1 MDKETGKAA
10 RSASGRKITESVEFV
25 AEGKD
30 GTAEVEF
37 VFDGSNLAGKT
48 LVAFEK
54 LYYGDKL
61 YAVHTDLEDEDQTI
75 HVPAAGT
82 TASDKNTGTHLHMPV
97 NM

>member
-1 MDKETGKAA
+1 M
-10 RSASGRKITESVEFV
+10 
-25 AEGKD
+25 
-30 GTAEVEF
+30 
-37 VFDGSNLAGKT
+37 FDGSNLAGKT

-82 TASDKNTGTHLHMPV
+82 TASDKNTGTHHA
-97 NM
+97 